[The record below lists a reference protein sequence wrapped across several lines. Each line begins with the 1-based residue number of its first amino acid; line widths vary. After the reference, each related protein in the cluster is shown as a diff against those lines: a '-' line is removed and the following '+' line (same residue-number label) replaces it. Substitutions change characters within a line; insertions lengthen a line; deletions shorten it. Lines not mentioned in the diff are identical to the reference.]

1 MAIYKMFMF
10 RPSEAWYQLSKDA
23 QAELLGKVNAALT
36 QVGGKRIIACD
47 SSWASEKW
55 HTFGVE
61 EFPTIE
67 AVQAHT
73 KLLTELDLYYYIVST
88 TLLGTEAQPS

>member
-23 QAELLGKVNAALT
+23 QAELLGKVNAALI

-47 SSWASEKW
+47 SSWASEEW
-55 HTFGVE
+55 HAFGVE

-73 KLLTELDLYYYIVST
+73 KLLTELDLYHYIVST
-88 TLLGTEAQPS
+88 TLLGTEAQQ